1 MVTDDPQRVER
12 QLQLIVKV
20 LAAFTVQGKNLSEG
34 AGFLDRL
41 GLDRAVIAEIYDT
54 SPGSVRAALS
64 SAKKGTRKGQV
75 AAKSLPK
82 APASE
87 VGA

>member
-1 MVTDDPQRVER
+1 MATNDAERVER

-64 SAKKGTRKGQV
+64 SAKKGTRKAKV
-75 AAKSLPK
+75 VKKSLPK
-82 APASE
+82 GPASE
-87 VGA
+87 VGL

>member
-1 MVTDDPQRVER
+1 MATNDPQSVER

-54 SPGSVRAALS
+54 SPASVRATLS
-64 SAKKGTRKGQV
+64 SAKKGTRKRV
-75 AAKSLPK
+75 AAKSSPK